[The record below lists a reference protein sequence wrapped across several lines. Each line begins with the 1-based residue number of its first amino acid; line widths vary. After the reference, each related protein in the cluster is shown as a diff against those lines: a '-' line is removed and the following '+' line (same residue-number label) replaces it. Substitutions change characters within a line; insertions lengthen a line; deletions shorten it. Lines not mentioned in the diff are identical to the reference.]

1 MAKKPNEIQLLF
13 ILLDDLKL
21 SSRTIPWS
29 IRILISEIS
38 PKSILETSCSVEP
51 VGIVT
56 VKTKSN
62 ALYE

>member
-1 MAKKPNEIQLLF
+1 MQSLLVV
-13 ILLDDLKL
+13 DHDSEL
-21 SSRTIPWS
+21 SFRTIPLA
-29 IRILISEIS
+29 IRISISEVS